1 MWMKCGRVVLNVG
14 GYICYIYL
22 GGRMKTILA
31 YFDETG
37 DDGVTLAS
45 SDHFILT
52 SLYMPAESWQQNFN
66 MLRALRKEL
75 RDKYG
80 FHVSEEMHTK
90 HFLTDKNPYR
100 RYRWPKEVKQ
110 EILKAFTLTIA
121 DMDVKIVNVIIDKT
135 KFKNSN
141 YHVLEN
147 ALKYNIQR
155 IENDS
160 NGEWNY
166 LVITDEGRIAPMRK
180 TARAIR
186 AFNPIQSKYSYG
198 FVNQPI
204 TNMIEDIM
212 EKQSSESY
220 FIQICDFVSF
230 FTHLYFELTY
240 RKHNLPKR
248 VANVIDDMFVKRV
261 MITLKNSERINLK
274 ANELNPYGLV
284 IYPK

>member
-1 MWMKCGRVVLNVG
+1 MGSSRRLRIEGTVLKNMNT
-14 GYICYIYL
+14 YI
-22 GGRMKTILA
+22 A

-37 DDGVTLAS
+37 DDGIATTS

-66 MLRALRKEL
+66 LVRSLRKEL

-80 FHVSEEMHTK
+80 FHVMEEMHTK

-100 RYRWPKEVKQ
+100 NYRWTKEIKR
-110 EILKAFTLTIA
+110 EIMKAFTLTIA
-121 DMDVKIVNVIIDKT
+121 EMDLKIVNVIIDKR
-135 KFKNSN
+135 KFKDEN
-141 YHVLEN
+141 YRILEN

-160 NGEWNY
+160 EGIWNY
-166 LVITDEGRIAPMRK
+166 LIITDEGRIAPMRK

-186 AFNPIQSKYSYG
+186 SYNPIQSKYSYG
-198 FVNQPI
+198 FMNQPI
-204 TNMIEDIM
+204 TNMIEDIL
-212 EKQSSESY
+212 EKNSSESY

-230 FTHLYFELTY
+230 FVHLYFLTEI
-240 RKHNLPKR
+240 RKVSLPNR
-248 VANVIDDMFVKRV
+248 VANVIDDNFVKRV
-261 MITLKNSERINLK
+261 MATLKTSGRINLK
-274 ANELNPYGLV
+274 ANESNQYGLV

>member
-1 MWMKCGRVVLNVG
+1 MNT
-14 GYICYIYL
+14 YI
-22 GGRMKTILA
+22 A

-37 DDGVTLAS
+37 DDGVTSAS

-66 MLRALRKEL
+66 LMRGLRKEL

-80 FHVSEEMHTK
+80 FHVTEEMHTK

-100 RYRWPKEVKQ
+100 DYNWSKEIKQ

-121 DMDVKIVNVIIDKT
+121 
-135 KFKNSN
+135 
-141 YHVLEN
+141 
-147 ALKYNIQR
+147 A
-155 IENDS
+155 
-160 NGEWNY
+160 
-166 LVITDEGRIAPMRK
+166 MRK
-180 TARAIR
+180 TTRAIR

-212 EKQSSESY
+212 EKNSAESY

-230 FTHLYFELTY
+230 FVHLYFKNEF
-240 RKHNLPKR
+240 RHEELPKR
-248 VANVIDDMFVKRV
+248 VGNVIDDVFVKRV
-261 MITLKNSERINLK
+261 MATLKNSGKLNLK
-274 ANELNPYGLV
+274 ANESNTYGLV
-284 IYPK
+284 I

>member
-1 MWMKCGRVVLNVG
+1 
-14 GYICYIYL
+14 
-22 GGRMKTILA
+22 MKTYIA

-37 DDGVTLAS
+37 DDGVTTTS

-52 SLYMPAESWQQNFN
+52 SLYMPVEGWQQNFN
-66 MLRALRKEL
+66 LMRGLRKEL

-80 FHVSEEMHTK
+80 FHVTEEMHTK

-100 RYRWPKEVKQ
+100 NYKWTREIKQ
-110 EILKAFTLTIA
+110 EIIKAFTLTIA
-121 DMDVKIVNVIIDKT
+121 KMDLKIVNVIIDKT
-135 KFKNSN
+135 KFRNSN

-160 NGEWNY
+160 GGKWNY
-166 LVITDEGRIAPMRK
+166 LIITDEGRISPMRK

-186 AFNPIQSKYSYG
+186 SFNPIQSKYSCEY
-198 FVNQPI
+198 VNQPI
-204 TNMIEDIM
+204 TNMIEDIL
-212 EKQSSESY
+212 EKNSSESY

-230 FTHLYFELTY
+230 FIHLYFKAEY
-240 RKHNLPKR
+240 RQEELPKR
-248 VANVIDDMFVKRV
+248 VANIIDEGFVKRV
-261 MITLKNSERINLK
+261 LVTLRESGRINLK
-274 ANELNPYGLV
+274 ANETNPYGLV

>member
-1 MWMKCGRVVLNVG
+1 MNT
-14 GYICYIYL
+14 YI
-22 GGRMKTILA
+22 A

-37 DDGVTLAS
+37 DDGVTTAS
-45 SDHFILT
+45 SDHFVLT

-66 MLRALRKEL
+66 LMRGLRKEL

-80 FHVSEEMHTK
+80 FHVTEEMHTK

-100 RYRWPKEVKQ
+100 SYNWSKEVKQ
-110 EILKAFTLTIA
+110 EIIKAFTLTIA
-121 DMDVKIVNVIIDKT
+121 AMDLKIVNVIIDKT
-135 KFKNSN
+135 KFKDNN
-141 YHVLEN
+141 YHILEN

-160 NGEWNY
+160 DGQWNY
-166 LVITDEGRIAPMRK
+166 LIITDEGRIAPMRK

-212 EKQSSESY
+212 EKNSSESY
-220 FIQICDFVSF
+220 FIQICDFVWPSYERCIYIEIGLQKLIF
-230 FTHLYFELTY
+230 HIYKFI
-240 RKHNLPKR
+240 RR
-248 VANVIDDMFVKRV
+248 
-261 MITLKNSERINLK
+261 LKNLDTKKYNRLLQYKRKDFYQFHSLC
-274 ANELNPYGLV
+274 G
-284 IYPK
+284 IYTYAKQIFE

>member
-1 MWMKCGRVVLNVG
+1 
-14 GYICYIYL
+14 
-22 GGRMKTILA
+22 MKTYIA

-37 DDGVTLAS
+37 DDGVTTSS

-66 MLRALRKEL
+66 LMRSLRKEL

-80 FHVSEEMHTK
+80 FHVTEEMHTK

-100 RYRWPKEVKQ
+100 NYNWSKEEKQ
-110 EILKAFTLTIA
+110 EIIKAFTLTIA
-121 DMDVKIVNVIIDKT
+121 SMDLKIVNVIIDKT
-135 KFKNSN
+135 KFKDGN
-141 YHVLEN
+141 YRILEN

-160 NGEWNY
+160 GGEWNY
-166 LVITDEGRIAPMRK
+166 LIITDEGRIAPMRK

-198 FVNQPI
+198 FVNHPI
-204 TNMIEDIM
+204 TNMIEDIL
-212 EKQSSESY
+212 EKNSSESY

-230 FTHLYFELTY
+230 FIHLYFKVEY
-240 RKHNLPKR
+240 RHEELPKR
-248 VANVIDDMFVKRV
+248 VLNVIDEEFVKRV
-261 MITLKNSERINLK
+261 LVTLKKSGRLNLK
-274 ANELNPYGLV
+274 ANEANTYGLV

>member
-1 MWMKCGRVVLNVG
+1 MNT
-14 GYICYIYL
+14 YI
-22 GGRMKTILA
+22 A

-37 DDGVTLAS
+37 DDGTSSAS
-45 SDHFILT
+45 CDHFILT
-52 SLYMPAESWQQNFN
+52 SLYMSTESWQQNFN
-66 MLRALRKEL
+66 QMRALRKEL

-80 FHVSEEMHTK
+80 FHVTEEMHTK

-100 RYRWPKEVKQ
+100 KYNWTP
-110 EILKAFTLTIA
+110 EIKREIIKAFTLTIA
-121 DMDVKIVNVIIDKT
+121 AMDLKIVNVIIDKT
-135 KFKNSN
+135 KFKDDN
-141 YHVLEN
+141 YHILEN

-166 LVITDEGRIAPMRK
+166 LIITDEGRIAPMRR

-186 AFNPIQSKYSYG
+186 AYNPIQSKYS
-198 FVNQPI
+198 FEFSNQPI

-212 EKQSSESY
+212 EKKSTESY

-230 FTHLYFELTY
+230 FVHLYFETAIKGKDLS
-240 RKHNLPKR
+240 KR
-248 VANVIDDMFVKRV
+248 VGNVITKEFVGSV
-261 MITLKNSERINLK
+261 MATLKKAEKFNLK
-274 ANELNPYGLV
+274 ANEKNTYGLV